1 MRKTGLLTRGK
12 EREVLDTLE
21 FAKGV
26 DAVSQDA
33 GERVP
38 AGVKFRI
45 DSLVLLRIS
54 CEIG

>member
-1 MRKTGLLTRGK
+1 LRKTGLLTRGK